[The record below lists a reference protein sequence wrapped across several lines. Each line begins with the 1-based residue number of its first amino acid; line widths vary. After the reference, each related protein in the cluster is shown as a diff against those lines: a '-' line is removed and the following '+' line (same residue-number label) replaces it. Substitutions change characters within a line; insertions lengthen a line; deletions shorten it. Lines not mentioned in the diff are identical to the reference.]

1 LYSAPFVSYSQRRL
15 STEEEILMPRPVK
28 KSAKNVVAMPVP
40 AATLQ
45 STAPRPDDVA
55 RRAFELYCERGY
67 QDGYDVQDW
76 LQAEREL
83 RRTASTAA

>member
-1 LYSAPFVSYSQRRL
+1 
-15 STEEEILMPRPVK
+15 MPRSVK
-28 KSAKNVVAMPVP
+28 KSMKNVLAMPAP
-40 AATLQ
+40 AATSQ
-45 STAPRPDDVA
+45 STAPSRDDVA

-83 RRTASTAA
+83 RRIASTAA

>member
-1 LYSAPFVSYSQRRL
+1 
-15 STEEEILMPRPVK
+15 MPRSGK
-28 KSAKNVVAMPVP
+28 KSTKNVVAMPIAVAPIPSP
-40 AATLQ
+40 APSRDA
-45 STAPRPDDVA
+45 VA
-55 RRAFELYCERGY
+55 RRAYELYCERGG

>member
-1 LYSAPFVSYSQRRL
+1 
-15 STEEEILMPRPVK
+15 MPRPVK
-28 KSAKNVVAMPVP
+28 KSTKNVVAMPMP
-40 AATLQ
+40 AVTLH
-45 STAPRPDDVA
+45 SAAPSRDDIA

-67 QDGYDVQDW
+67 RDGYDVQDW

>member
-1 LYSAPFVSYSQRRL
+1 
-15 STEEEILMPRPVK
+15 VK
-28 KSAKNVVAMPVP
+28 KSTKNVLAMPIP
-40 AATLQ
+40 AATIQ
-45 STAPRPDDVA
+45 STAPSRDAVA

-67 QDGYDVQDW
+67 QNGYDVQDW

>member
-1 LYSAPFVSYSQRRL
+1 
-15 STEEEILMPRPVK
+15 MPI
-28 KSAKNVVAMPVP
+28 P
-40 AATLQ
+40 AATIQ
-45 STAPRPDDVA
+45 STAPSRDAVA

-67 QDGYDVQDW
+67 QDGYDLQDW